1 MFLTSLLGMLLQS
14 KDPDG
19 ETFDV
24 ELLDEPLLEDEEEFV
39 EISDQEVE
47 EDSDSTAFVHL
58 NEDARLIVADHSFV
72 EDSFEKLSLR
82 DAHDGIE
89 VQIVHGSADI
99 IRGIQKTVSESVG
112 ALLARIDTMEEA
124 VGDFEKK
131 ISESCT
137 FKSKFEQKESQCRE
151 LVSSSF
157 QTSRVGRSNNVLPQK
172 AALELLE
179 AKLESRK
186 SNDTGSDESEEWQIV
201 DSLSDDQGK
210 GTLASKA
217 SGVDDGFNSQSAT
230 FSTHQMFLMVAGL
243 VCIVLLFT
251 TLSHKTSRLP
261 RHSASRTNALIL
273 LPVIP
278 AAADK
283 VEGSFNSDTSS
294 DGETALQDLP
304 AKVCADWFSDRRKTA
319 PDSSTLPSAKKL
331 LVNRSLAP
339 GKFVD
344 VVPSNVAK
352 KSVDIL
358 VSPVVF
364 FEARR
369 APQPEP
375 ITMAEA
381 NAKAVVES
389 SGRELS
395 ESKIRNGGRRPL
407 LRRTALAAAAAVT
420 LGLPAGAAVFYL
432 SGRVDRPSPREKE
445 KRETSRASLA
455 AP

>member
-1 MFLTSLLGMLLQS
+1 
-14 KDPDG
+14 
-19 ETFDV
+19 
-24 ELLDEPLLEDEEEFV
+24 
-39 EISDQEVE
+39 
-47 EDSDSTAFVHL
+47 
-58 NEDARLIVADHSFV
+58 
-72 EDSFEKLSLR
+72 
-82 DAHDGIE
+82 
-89 VQIVHGSADI
+89 
-99 IRGIQKTVSESVG
+99 
-112 ALLARIDTMEEA
+112 
-124 VGDFEKK
+124 
-131 ISESCT
+131 
-137 FKSKFEQKESQCRE
+137 
-151 LVSSSF
+151 
-157 QTSRVGRSNNVLPQK
+157 
-172 AALELLE
+172 
-179 AKLESRK
+179 
-186 SNDTGSDESEEWQIV
+186 
-201 DSLSDDQGK
+201 
-210 GTLASKA
+210 
-217 SGVDDGFNSQSAT
+217 
-230 FSTHQMFLMVAGL
+230 MVAGL

-278 AAADK
+278 AGADK

-358 VSPVVF
+358 VSPVVS